1 MNLKKILQ
9 NNFSNL
15 RIEYF
20 SKLTGL
26 SQKELKYKFEN
37 ENLTEKQ
44 STKIEFLYN
53 NNINFYNENKKIFN
67 GKKINYKNFDL
78 LNEIKNKI
86 YNQYII
92 QFHNFPLKNLKTNQI
107 LKLFNFTHFDEKHKE
122 LIIKNYR
129 INIINFQKLYNEVK
143 DEIDLIK
150 IQKYLMNKNL
160 NNKLCLFSCLFC
172 NKKKIKKLK
181 QLYDKNKSSLEILQ
195 NKSNY
200 NKILKIN
207 DNTDEI
213 NSMIKLKDL
222 NFSNSNNQSLNI
234 KNINLNNKNNINIK
248 SYKNFFNL
256 VINTNNSNN
265 NNNNNDCISENLNTK
280 KNKLNSNQNLIN
292 NKLLLKDNSHI
303 NNKQSENKISNMNSN
318 QIFSIKKSISV
329 NYNNFTINNSLINDN
344 KSNNINQDLIINNNT
359 YERINF
365 PFSQEGKLITFF
377 LSSDITKSLL
387 FIKKTSNAEYVLHSF
402 SFITNKNAFFHDFY
416 FQEINLR
423 SNFEKLIKNKNII
436 FPLILNGNVFFPNLI
451 FFRGDEDLNFK
462 ILKNPI
468 ITPLIISQ
476 LLPENFPLNFNNIV
490 DINNKIIEEN
500 LEISHELFFDQ
511 IIINLIPVSDNSLL
525 FSIIKM
531 YIENIKK
538 NIIYRIKSIAFLINI
553 SDDQIAN
560 EEQFKNFIL
569 TSDIQFI
576 LDDENF
582 KSKIITL

>member
-1 MNLKKILQ
+1 MNLKKNFQ

-26 SQKELKYKFEN
+26 SQKELKNKFEKENQN
-37 ENLTEKQ
+37 ENQNNKL
-44 STKIEFLYN
+44 EFLYN
-53 NNINFYNENKKIFN
+53 NYLNYYNENKKIFN
-67 GKKINYKNFDL
+67 GKKINSKNFDL

-92 QFHNFPLKNLKTNQI
+92 QFHNFPLKNLKINQI
-107 LKLFNFTHFDEKHKE
+107 LKLFNFENLEEKNKE
-122 LIIKNYR
+122 IIIKNYR

-160 NNKLCLFSCLFC
+160 HNKMCLFSCLFC
-172 NKKKIKKLK
+172 NKKKIKQLK
-181 QLYDKNKSSLEILQ
+181 QLSDKNKSTFEMIKIKNN
-195 NKSNY
+195 NKN
-200 NKILKIN
+200 IKIN
-207 DNTDEI
+207 DNTDDF

-222 NFSNSNNQSLNI
+222 NFSNSNNQSINININSKNNNI
-234 KNINLNNKNNINIK
+234 KN
-248 SYKNFFNL
+248 YKNLFNL
-256 VINTNNSNN
+256 VTKTNNSNDIN
-265 NNNNNDCISENLNTK
+265 KNDCISENLKIKKDKIISDINNLNT
-280 KNKLNSNQNLIN
+280 NQNLIN
-292 NKLLLKDNSHI
+292 NKLLLKDNSL
-303 NNKQSENKISNMNSN
+303 ISNKKSEIKNQNSN
-318 QIFSIKKSISV
+318 QNFAFKKSISA
-329 NYNNFTINNSLINDN
+329 NYNSSTNNFSFINDKQSKDN
-344 KSNNINQDLIINNNT
+344 NQDLLINNKF
-359 YERINF
+359 ERINF
-365 PFSQEGKLITFF
+365 PFTKEGKIITFF
-377 LSSDITKSLL
+377 LSSDIVKSLL
-387 FIKKTSNAEYVLHSF
+387 FIKKSSNIEYVLHSF

-416 FQEINLR
+416 FYEINLR
-423 SNFEKLIKNKNII
+423 SNFEKLIKNKNIL
-436 FPLILNGNVFFPNLI
+436 FPIILNGNVFFPNLI

-462 ILKNPI
+462 ILNNPI

-476 LLPENFPLNFNNIV
+476 LLPENFPLNFKNIV
-490 DINNKIIEEN
+490 AINNKIIEEN
-500 LEISHELFFDQ
+500 LEISHELSFEQ

-538 NIIYRIKSIAFLINI
+538 NINYRIKSIAFLINI
-553 SDDQIAN
+553 NEDQIAN

-569 TSDIQFI
+569 SSDIQII

>member
-1 MNLKKILQ
+1 MNLKKNFQ

-26 SQKELKYKFEN
+26 SQKELKNKFEKENQN
-37 ENLTEKQ
+37 ENQNNKL
-44 STKIEFLYN
+44 EFLYN
-53 NNINFYNENKKIFN
+53 NYLNYYNENKKIFN
-67 GKKINYKNFDL
+67 GKKINSKNFDL

-92 QFHNFPLKNLKTNQI
+92 QFHNFPLKNLKINQI
-107 LKLFNFTHFDEKHKE
+107 LKLFNFENLEEKNKE
-122 LIIKNYR
+122 IIIKNYR

-160 NNKLCLFSCLFC
+160 HNKMCLFSCLFC
-172 NKKKIKKLK
+172 NKKKIKQLK
-181 QLYDKNKSSLEILQ
+181 QLSDKNKSTFEMIKIKNN
-195 NKSNY
+195 NKN
-200 NKILKIN
+200 IKIN
-207 DNTDEI
+207 DNTDDF

-222 NFSNSNNQSLNI
+222 NFSNSNNQSINININSKNNNI
-234 KNINLNNKNNINIK
+234 KN
-248 SYKNFFNL
+248 YKNLFNL
-256 VINTNNSNN
+256 VTKTNNSNDIN
-265 NNNNNDCISENLNTK
+265 KNDCISENLKIKKDKIISDINNLNT
-280 KNKLNSNQNLIN
+280 NQNLIN
-292 NKLLLKDNSHI
+292 NKLLLKDNSL
-303 NNKQSENKISNMNSN
+303 ISNKKSEIKNQNSN
-318 QIFSIKKSISV
+318 QNFAFKKSISA
-329 NYNNFTINNSLINDN
+329 NYNSSTNNFSFINDKQSKDN
-344 KSNNINQDLIINNNT
+344 NQDLLINNKF
-359 YERINF
+359 ERINF
-365 PFSQEGKLITFF
+365 PFTKEGKIITFF
-377 LSSDITKSLL
+377 LSSDIVKSLL
-387 FIKKTSNAEYVLHSF
+387 FIKKSSNIEYVLHSF

-416 FQEINLR
+416 FYEINLR
-423 SNFEKLIKNKNII
+423 SNFEKLIKNKNIL
-436 FPLILNGNVFFPNLI
+436 FPIILNGNVFFPNLI

-476 LLPENFPLNFNNIV
+476 LLPENFPLNFKNIV
-490 DINNKIIEEN
+490 AINNKIIEEN
-500 LEISHELFFDQ
+500 LEISHELSFEQ

-538 NIIYRIKSIAFLINI
+538 NINYRIKSIAFLINI
-553 SDDQIAN
+553 NEDQIAN

-569 TSDIQFI
+569 SSDIQII

>member
-1 MNLKKILQ
+1 MNLKKNFQ

-26 SQKELKYKFEN
+26 SQKELKNKFEKENQN
-37 ENLTEKQ
+37 ENQNNKLD
-44 STKIEFLYN
+44 FLYN
-53 NNINFYNENKKIFN
+53 NYLNYYNENKKIFN
-67 GKKINYKNFDL
+67 GKKINSKNFDL

-92 QFHNFPLKNLKTNQI
+92 QFHNFPLKNLNINQI
-107 LKLFNFTHFDEKHKE
+107 LKLFNFENLEEKNKE
-122 LIIKNYR
+122 IIIKNYR

-160 NNKLCLFSCLFC
+160 HNKMCLFSCLFC
-172 NKKKIKKLK
+172 NKKKIKQLK
-181 QLYDKNKSSLEILQ
+181 QLSDKNKSTFEMIKIKNN
-195 NKSNY
+195 NKN
-200 NKILKIN
+200 IKIN
-207 DNTDEI
+207 DNTDDF

-222 NFSNSNNQSLNI
+222 NFSNSNNQSINININSKNNNI
-234 KNINLNNKNNINIK
+234 KN
-248 SYKNFFNL
+248 YKNLFNL
-256 VINTNNSNN
+256 VTKTNNSNDIN
-265 NNNNNDCISENLNTK
+265 KNDCISENLKIKKDKIISDINNLNT
-280 KNKLNSNQNLIN
+280 NQNLIN
-292 NKLLLKDNSHI
+292 NKLLLKDNSL
-303 NNKQSENKISNMNSN
+303 ISNKKSEIKNQNSN
-318 QIFSIKKSISV
+318 QNFAFKKSISA
-329 NYNNFTINNSLINDN
+329 NYNSSTNNFSFINDKQSKDN
-344 KSNNINQDLIINNNT
+344 NQDLLINNKF
-359 YERINF
+359 ERINF
-365 PFSQEGKLITFF
+365 PFTKEGKIITFF
-377 LSSDITKSLL
+377 LSSDIVKSLL
-387 FIKKTSNAEYVLHSF
+387 FIKKSSNIEYVLHSF

-416 FQEINLR
+416 FYEINLR
-423 SNFEKLIKNKNII
+423 SNFEKLIKNKNIL
-436 FPLILNGNVFFPNLI
+436 FPIILNGNVFFPNLI

-476 LLPENFPLNFNNIV
+476 LLPENFPLNFKNIV
-490 DINNKIIEEN
+490 AINNKIIEEN
-500 LEISHELFFDQ
+500 LEISHELSFEQ

-538 NIIYRIKSIAFLINI
+538 NINYRIKSIAFLINI
-553 SDDQIAN
+553 NEDQIAN

-569 TSDIQFI
+569 SSDIQII

>member
-150 IQKYLMNKNL
+150 IQKYLTNKNL

-181 QLYDKNKSSLEILQ
+181 QLYDKNKSSLEMFQ
-195 NKSNY
+195 NK
-200 NKILKIN
+200 NKNLKLN

-234 KNINLNNKNNINIK
+234 KSINPNSKNNNNINIK
-248 SYKNFFNL
+248 TYKNFFNIA
-256 VINTNNSNN
+256 INTNNSN
-265 NNNNNDCISENLNTK
+265 NNNNNDCISENLNIK
-280 KNKLNSNQNLIN
+280 NNKLNSNQNPTN
-292 NKLLLKDNSHI
+292 DKLLLKVNTHI
-303 NNKQSENKISNMNSN
+303 NKKNSENLISNINPN
-318 QIFSIKKSISV
+318 QIYSIKKSISV
-329 NYNNFTINNSLINDN
+329 NYNNSTTNNSLLNDN
-344 KSNNINQDLIINNNT
+344 KINDINQDLIINNNI
-359 YERINF
+359 YEQINF
-365 PFSQEGKLITFF
+365 PFTNEGKLVTFF
-377 LSSDITKSLL
+377 LSSDIIKSLL
-387 FIKKTSNAEYVLHSF
+387 FIKKSSNAEYVLHSF

-538 NIIYRIKSIAFLINI
+538 NINYRIKSIAFLINI

>member
-9 NNFSNL
+9 NNCSNL

-92 QFHNFPLKNLKTNQI
+92 QFHNFPLKNLKINQI
-107 LKLFNFTHFDEKHKE
+107 LKLFNFENLEEKNKE
-122 LIIKNYR
+122 IIIKNYR

-160 NNKLCLFSCLFC
+160 HNKMCLFSCLFC
-172 NKKKIKKLK
+172 NKKKIKQLK
-181 QLYDKNKSSLEILQ
+181 QLSDKNKSTFEMIKIKNN
-195 NKSNY
+195 NKN
-200 NKILKIN
+200 IKIN
-207 DNTDEI
+207 DNTDDF

-222 NFSNSNNQSLNI
+222 NFSNSNNQSINININSKNNNI
-234 KNINLNNKNNINIK
+234 KN
-248 SYKNFFNL
+248 YKNLFNL
-256 VINTNNSNN
+256 VTKTNNSNDIN
-265 NNNNNDCISENLNTK
+265 KNDCISENLKIKKDKIISDINNLNT
-280 KNKLNSNQNLIN
+280 NQNLIN
-292 NKLLLKDNSHI
+292 NKLLLKDNSL
-303 NNKQSENKISNMNSN
+303 ISNKKSEIKNQNSN
-318 QIFSIKKSISV
+318 QNFAFKKSISA
-329 NYNNFTINNSLINDN
+329 NYNSSTNNFSFINDKQSKDN
-344 KSNNINQDLIINNNT
+344 NQDLLINNKF
-359 YERINF
+359 ERINF
-365 PFSQEGKLITFF
+365 PFTKEGKIITFF
-377 LSSDITKSLL
+377 LSSDIVKSLL
-387 FIKKTSNAEYVLHSF
+387 FIKKSSNIEYVLHSF

-416 FQEINLR
+416 FYEINLR
-423 SNFEKLIKNKNII
+423 SNFEKLIKNKNIL
-436 FPLILNGNVFFPNLI
+436 FPIILNGNVFFPNLI

-476 LLPENFPLNFNNIV
+476 LLPENFPLNFKNIV
-490 DINNKIIEEN
+490 AINNKIIEEN
-500 LEISHELFFDQ
+500 LEISHELSFEQ

-538 NIIYRIKSIAFLINI
+538 NINYRIKSIAFLINI

>member
-1 MNLKKILQ
+1 MNLKKNFQ

-26 SQKELKYKFEN
+26 SQKELKNKFEKENQN
-37 ENLTEKQ
+37 ENQNNKL
-44 STKIEFLYN
+44 EFLYN
-53 NNINFYNENKKIFN
+53 NYLNYYNENKKIFN
-67 GKKINYKNFDL
+67 GKKINSKNFDL

-222 NFSNSNNQSLNI
+222 NFSNSNNQSINININSKNNNI
-234 KNINLNNKNNINIK
+234 KN
-248 SYKNFFNL
+248 YKNLFNL
-256 VINTNNSNN
+256 VTKTNNSNDIN
-265 NNNNNDCISENLNTK
+265 KNDCISENLKIKKDKIISDINNLNT
-280 KNKLNSNQNLIN
+280 NQNLIN
-292 NKLLLKDNSHI
+292 NKLLLKDNSL
-303 NNKQSENKISNMNSN
+303 ISNKKSEIKNQNSN
-318 QIFSIKKSISV
+318 QNFAFKKSISA
-329 NYNNFTINNSLINDN
+329 NYNSSTNNFSFINDKQSKDN
-344 KSNNINQDLIINNNT
+344 NQDLLINNKF
-359 YERINF
+359 ERINF
-365 PFSQEGKLITFF
+365 PFTKEGKIITFF
-377 LSSDITKSLL
+377 LSSDIVKSLL
-387 FIKKTSNAEYVLHSF
+387 FIKKSSNIEYVLHSF

-416 FQEINLR
+416 FYEINLR
-423 SNFEKLIKNKNII
+423 SNFEKLIKNKNIL
-436 FPLILNGNVFFPNLI
+436 FPIILNGNVFFPNLI

-476 LLPENFPLNFNNIV
+476 LLPENFPLNFKNIV
-490 DINNKIIEEN
+490 AINNKIIEEN
-500 LEISHELFFDQ
+500 LEISHELSFEQ

-538 NIIYRIKSIAFLINI
+538 NINYRIKSIAFLINI
-553 SDDQIAN
+553 NEDQIAN

-569 TSDIQFI
+569 SSDIQII